1 MTAFSKTDLPDNVV
15 TLEQLFT
22 WVSLAL
28 QSTAGSL
35 AIQEI
40 AGAAPELAIAC
51 TPFRIVA
58 TEGDYHD
65 RLIVRGSVRFADD
78 WFTRKAWLATEEL
91 TATALP
97 AIFRAA

>member
-15 TLEQLFT
+15 TLEQLFV
-22 WVSLAL
+22 WVALAL
-28 QSTAGSL
+28 QSTAGSVT
-35 AIQEI
+35 IQEI
-40 AGAAPELAIAC
+40 AGAAPELAVAA

-65 RLIVRGSVRFADD
+65 RLIVRGSIRFAND
-78 WFTRKAWLATEEL
+78 WFSRKAWLAAQEL

>member
-1 MTAFSKTDLPDNVV
+1 MTVFSKTDLPDNVT
-15 TLEQLFT
+15 TLEQLFVWT
-22 WVSLAL
+22 ALAL
-28 QSTAGSL
+28 QSTAGSVTV
-35 AIQEI
+35 QEI

-65 RLIVRGSVRFADD
+65 RLVVRASVRLAND
-78 WFTRKAWLATEEL
+78 WFTRRVWLASQEL
-91 TATALP
+91 STTALP